1 MVEKVEI
8 GKATLYRGD
17 CRDVLESLTPVDLV
31 LTDPPYGVTYVSN
44 AAAGKGTIPI
54 TNDGTRLS
62 LALYRQV
69 LPLLKTEHLLW
80 FTRWDAWPDVWMNI
94 GQYFPVR
101 GVLIWDKGTPGMGDL
116 SHWGLSYE
124 MIASAGTGKIQ
135 GGRDGSILRFG
146 GVPPQNRQ
154 HPTEKPIA
162 LLAYLIRKL
171 GPKSV
176 LDPFMGSGTTGTAAV
191 AAGCDFVGIEV
202 DGENFDK
209 SCKRIEQAQAQMC
222 LYS

>member
-1 MVEKVEI
+1 MEKVVI
-8 GKATLYRGD
+8 GNATLYLGD
-17 CRDVLESLTPVDLV
+17 CRDILEDHPAVDLV

-44 AAAGKGTIPI
+44 ASAGKGTIPI

-69 LPLLKTEHLLW
+69 LPLLKAKHLLW

-94 GQYFPVR
+94 GQHFPVR

-124 MIASAGTGKIQ
+124 MIASAGTGKLT
-135 GGRDGSILRFG
+135 GGRDGSILKFN
-146 GVPPQNRQ
+146 GVPSRNRL

-162 LLAYLIRKL
+162 LLQYLIQKL
-171 GPKSV
+171 APETV
-176 LDPFMGSGTTGTAAV
+176 LDPFMGSGTTGAAAV
-191 AAGCDFVGIEV
+191 ASGCNFVGMEI
-202 DGENFDK
+202 DRKNFDN
-209 SCKRIEQAQAQMC
+209 SCQRIEQAQSQ
-222 LYS
+222 LQLGL